1 MKKYLITLLVLASVL
16 FDANAQKYEPRE
28 SWPYLYE
35 NFQTGAVRTLGGSL
49 VEDSTFNISIAD
61 GSLHYI
67 VDGKIMKIDM
77 MSIYT
82 ARLGDQVFVNV
93 GGKMY
98 QVLAET
104 DNGSL
109 LQFYSIDFDK
119 LDKVDIGYGISSS
132 SASAMNVTSLL
143 QGMDSMVNTHFDTA
157 MEKRDNG
164 IVLPQLI
171 EKFIY
176 VDGKLVPASK
186 YGVREFPGIDKD
198 AANAFFKEKKIR
210 WNKDESLAELIDFVY
225 GQIAN

>member
-1 MKKYLITLLVLASVL
+1 MKRFLFLQVFLLFAAGAV
-16 FDANAQKYEPRE
+16 FAQKYEPRE
-28 SWPYLYE
+28 SWPYLNE
-35 NFQTGAVRTLGGSL
+35 NFQSGAVRTLGGAL
-49 VEDSTFNISIAD
+49 VDDSTFNISIAD

-77 MSIYT
+77 MTIYT
-82 ARLGDQVFVNV
+82 ARVGERVFVNV

-109 LQFYSIDFDK
+109 IQFASIDFDK
-119 LDKVDIGYGISSS
+119 LQKVDIGYGISSS

-164 IVLPQLI
+164 IVLPLLV

-176 VDGKLVPASK
+176 VDGKLVPASR
-186 YGVREFPGIDKD
+186 YGIRDFPGIDKD
-198 AANAFFKEKKIR
+198 AANTFFKEKKIR

-225 GQIAN
+225 DQIVK

>member
-1 MKKYLITLLVLASVL
+1 MKKYLIALLVLASAFV
-16 FDANAQKYEPRE
+16 DVYAQKYEPRE

-35 NFQTGAVRTLGGSL
+35 NFQTGAVRMTNGSL
-49 VEDSTFNISIAD
+49 VEDSSFNVSIAD

-67 VDGKIMKIDM
+67 SDGKIMKIDM
-77 MSIYT
+77 MTVFT
-82 ARLGDQVFVNV
+82 ARVGDQVFVNV

-104 DNGSL
+104 DHGSL
-109 LQFYSIDFDK
+109 LQFYSIDLDK
-119 LDKVDIGYGISSS
+119 FGKVDIGYGISSS

-157 MEKRDNG
+157 IEKRENG
-164 IVLPQLI
+164 LALPLMI

-176 VDGKLVPASK
+176 VDRMLVPASK

-198 AANAFFKEKKIR
+198 AANEFFKEKKIK
-210 WNKDESLAELIDFVY
+210 WNKDESLSELIDFVY
-225 GQIAN
+225 GQIGR

>member
-1 MKKYLITLLVLASVL
+1 MKRFLFLQVFLLFAAGTVC
-16 FDANAQKYEPRE
+16 AQKYEPRE
-28 SWPYLYE
+28 SWPYLNE
-35 NFQTGAVRTLGGSL
+35 NFQTGAVRTVKGSL
-49 VEDSTFNISIAD
+49 IEDSTYNISIAD

-77 MSIYT
+77 MTIYT
-82 ARLGDQVFVNV
+82 ARVGDQVFVNV

-109 LQFYSIDFDK
+109 IQLVSIDFDK
-119 LDKVDIGYGISSS
+119 LGKVDIGYGISSS

-157 MEKRDNG
+157 IEKRDNG
-164 IVLPQLI
+164 IELPLLA

-186 YGVREFPGIDKD
+186 YGVREFPGIDKA
-198 AANAFFKEKKIR
+198 AANAFFKEKNIK
-210 WNKDESLAELIDFVY
+210 WNKDESLSELIDFVY
-225 GQIAN
+225 GQIVK